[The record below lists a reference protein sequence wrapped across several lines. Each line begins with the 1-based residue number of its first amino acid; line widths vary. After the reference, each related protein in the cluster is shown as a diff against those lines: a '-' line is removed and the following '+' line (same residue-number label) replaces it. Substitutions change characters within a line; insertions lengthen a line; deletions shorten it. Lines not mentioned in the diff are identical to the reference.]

1 MNDIL
6 PPKRPLSRPEP
17 QQPVASPPPAL
28 VEKPIAPAPVPMPKK
43 KRHTV
48 RWVLVGLLAAI
59 ILVVG
64 GLGLWYELSLRP
76 VNAQDTSRT
85 KVTVSEGMTPSA
97 IGKLLADNK
106 LIRNQYVFDV
116 YTRMT
121 NTRSKLQAGS
131 YRLSPSESMQS
142 IVNDLVAGKIDEF
155 SLTFLPGATVQED
168 KDALVKSGY
177 DKASVEAAFSKTYDH
192 PLFATRPA
200 GADLEGYIYGE
211 TYKFSGDASVE
222 QILTTAFDEY
232 YRVIKENKLVDGF
245 KKQGLSLYQGIT
257 LASIVQREVPNM
269 DDQRQVAQI
278 FLSRLKMDMP
288 LGSDVTY
295 HYAAKKLGVEPSPSL
310 ESPYNTR
317 IHTGLPPGP
326 IATPGLSALE
336 AVAHPASGDYLY
348 FLSGDDD
355 KTYYAKTEQ
364 EHQANIDTHCKIKCL
379 GP

>member
-6 PPKRPLSRPEP
+6 PPKRPLSRMEP
-17 QQPVASPPPAL
+17 QQPVVPQPVVPI
-28 VEKPIAPAPVPMPKK
+28 EKPLAPAPAPAPKK
-43 KRHTV
+43 KRHAM
-48 RWVLVGLLAAI
+48 RWILVGAIAAI
-59 ILVVG
+59 ILAAAG
-64 GLGLWYELSLRP
+64 FGLWYELSLRP
-76 VNAQDTSRT
+76 VNTQDTSRT

-106 LIRNQYVFDV
+106 LIRSQYVFDI
-116 YTRMT
+116 YTRIT

-131 YRLSPSESMQS
+131 YRLSPSESMQG

-168 KDALVKSGY
+168 EDALVKSGY
-177 DKASVEAAFSKTYDH
+177 DRASVDAAFSKTYDH
-192 PLFATRPA
+192 PLFATKPA
-200 GADLEGYIYGE
+200 SADLEGYIYGE

-232 YRVIKENKLVDGF
+232 YRVVKENNLVDGF

-257 LASIVQREVPNM
+257 LASIVQREVPNA

-278 FLSRLKMDMP
+278 FLSRLKMGMP

-317 IHTGLPPGP
+317 IHAGLPPGP
-326 IATPGLSALE
+326 IATPGLSALK

-355 KTYYAKTEQ
+355 KTYYARTEQ
-364 EHQANIDTHCKIKCL
+364 EHQANIDTHCKVKCL

>member
-6 PPKRPLSRPEP
+6 PPKRPLSRLEP
-17 QQPVASPPPAL
+17 QQPAAPPP
-28 VEKPIAPAPVPMPKK
+28 VVPIEKPIVPAPAPAPKK
-43 KRHTV
+43 KRHTA
-48 RWVLVGLLAAI
+48 RWILVGVITAI
-59 ILVVG
+59 IMVVG

-106 LIRNQYVFDV
+106 LIRSQYVFDV

-131 YRLSPSESMQS
+131 YRLSPSESVQS

-177 DKASVEAAFSKTYDH
+177 EKASVDAAFSKTYDH
-192 PLFATRPA
+192 PLFATRPT

-245 KKQGLSLYQGIT
+245 KQQGLTLYQGIT
-257 LASIVQREVPNM
+257 LASIVQREVPNT

-278 FLSRLKMDMP
+278 FLSRLRMNMP

-317 IHTGLPPGP
+317 IHAGLPPGP
-326 IATPGLSALE
+326 IATPGLSALK

-364 EHQANIDTHCKIKCL
+364 EHQANIDMHCKVKCL

>member
-6 PPKRPLSRPEP
+6 PPKRPLSRVEP
-17 QQPVASPPPAL
+17 QQPVAPPPA
-28 VEKPIAPAPVPMPKK
+28 VPIEKPIVPAPAPAPKK

-48 RWVLVGLLAAI
+48 RWILVGAITAI
-59 ILVVG
+59 IMVVG

-106 LIRNQYVFDV
+106 LIRSQYVFDV

-131 YRLSPSESMQS
+131 YRLSPSESVQS

-177 DKASVEAAFSKTYDH
+177 EKASVDAAFSKTYDH
-192 PLFATRPA
+192 PLFATRPT

-245 KKQGLSLYQGIT
+245 KQQGLTLYQGIT
-257 LASIVQREVPNM
+257 LASIVQREVSNT

-278 FLSRLKMDMP
+278 FLSRLRMNMP

-317 IHTGLPPGP
+317 IHAGLPPGP
-326 IATPGLSALE
+326 IATPGLSALK

-364 EHQANIDTHCKIKCL
+364 EHQANIDMHCKVKCL